1 MKFLRNL
8 IITAAILAV
17 VGYGIYHIAAGVIA
31 DKVVDQV
38 EQELYPGGDV
48 EAVKQSIDNN
58 PELQEFLADAPQID
72 RSQLPF
78 TTKEGAV
85 KNLIKKF
92 SVGEIQELSET
103 VNGDMTQEEQMALL
117 ENIEKKLSPEEL
129 NAIKVVMYEELNK

>member
-1 MKFLRNL
+1 MKFLRNV
-8 IITAAILAV
+8 IIVGVILAG

-38 EQELYPGGDV
+38 EQEIYSSTD
-48 EAVKQSIDNN
+48 EETIKQSIDNN

-72 RSQLPF
+72 QSQLPF

-92 SVGEIQELSET
+92 SVGEIQEISET
-103 VNGDMTQEEQMALL
+103 VNNGMTQEEQMVLL
-117 ENIEKKLSPEEL
+117 EKIEGKLSPEEL
-129 NAIKVVMYEELNK
+129 DAMKVVMYKELNK